1 MNMKKNT
8 LLATMLVAMII
19 AALVGYLLA
28 AFFLPPP
35 DGAPPL
41 PPPEEMQLM
50 VTLKTMLSFV
60 NLVLIVPLLIIYV
73 KIYRD
78 VQSKF
83 TSGLIVVILVFA
95 LYALTSNPLIHILFG
110 YYTSGLGPF
119 AILPDAFT
127 TIALVV
133 LFNLSLE

>member
-1 MNMKKNT
+1 MKKNT
-8 LLATMLVAMII
+8 LLATMLMAMII

-28 AFFLPPP
+28 AFLLPPP
-35 DGAPPL
+35 HSTPL
-41 PPPEEMQLM
+41 PPPPEEMQLM
-50 VTLKTMLSFV
+50 VILKTMLSFV
-60 NLVLIVPLLIIYV
+60 NLVLIVPLLIIYIG
-73 KIYRD
+73 IYRD

-110 YYTSGLGPF
+110 YYASGLGPF
-119 AILPDAFT
+119 TILPDAFT
-127 TIALVV
+127 TVALVV

>member
-1 MNMKKNT
+1 MKKNT
-8 LLATMLVAMII
+8 LLATMFVAMIV

-28 AFFLPPP
+28 AFLLPPP
-35 DGAPPL
+35 DSIPPPPL
-41 PPPEEMQLM
+41 PEEMQLM

-73 KIYRD
+73 GIYREM
-78 VQSKF
+78 QSKF

-95 LYALTSNPLIHILFG
+95 FYALTSNPLIHFLFG
-110 YYTSGLGPF
+110 YYASGLGPF
-119 AILPDAFT
+119 TILPDAFT
-127 TIALVV
+127 TVALLV

>member
-1 MNMKKNT
+1 MKKNT
-8 LLATMLVAMII
+8 LLATMFVAIII

-28 AFFLPPP
+28 IFFLPPP

-83 TSGLIVVILVFA
+83 TSGLIVVILFTFS
-95 LYALTSNPLIHILFG
+95 LDTIHLDLVHSR
-110 YYTSGLGPF
+110 YYRMHS
-119 AILPDAFT
+119 LP
-127 TIALVV
+127 
-133 LFNLSLE
+133 

>member
-1 MNMKKNT
+1 MKKNT

-28 AFFLPPP
+28 AFLLPPP
-35 DGAPPL
+35 HSTPL
-41 PPPEEMQLM
+41 PPPEEVQLM

-60 NLVLIVPLLIIYV
+60 NLVLIVPLLIIY
-73 KIYRD
+73 IGLYRE

-95 LYALTSNPLIHILFG
+95 LYALASNPLIHILFG
-110 YYTSGLGPF
+110 YYASGLGPF

-127 TIALVV
+127 TVALLV